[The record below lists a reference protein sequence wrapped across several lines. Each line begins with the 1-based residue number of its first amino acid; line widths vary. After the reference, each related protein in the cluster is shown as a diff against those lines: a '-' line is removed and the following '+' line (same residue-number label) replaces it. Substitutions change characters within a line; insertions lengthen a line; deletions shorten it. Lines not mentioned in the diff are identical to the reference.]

1 MVPDYTYPGQW
12 FDDMGYS
19 VFSLQSMP
27 SMGVDINT
35 APGLNRSDIKM
46 LTQTLQGSALDPYS
60 EG

>member
-19 VFSLQSMP
+19 VLTLQHAP
-27 SMGVDINT
+27 QLGVDLNST
-35 APGLNRSDIKM
+35 PGLGRSDIKM
-46 LTQTLQGSALDPYS
+46 LTQTLQGSGLDPYS